1 MCSLNKANFASNV
14 TAVSGSSKTGVKI
27 ASGFADGYFA
37 QGTMMCTSGAN
48 IGVTRSIKTFT
59 GDIAVPAQ
67 PFQNAVQ
74 EGDTFTFW
82 RGCAKTMVACQA
94 YNNMDNFRG
103 FPFLPCQN
111 VLL

>member
-1 MCSLNKANFASNV
+1 MCVLSKADFAHNV
-14 TAVSGSSKTGVKI
+14 VAVEGSAKNAVQI
-27 ASGFADGYFA
+27 ASGFDDGYFT

-48 IGVTRSIKTFT
+48 IGVSRSIKTFANN
-59 GDIAVPAQ
+59 IATPAQ
-67 PFQNAVQ
+67 PFGNAVQ

-82 RGCAKTMVACQA
+82 RGCAKTMVACKA
-94 YNNMDNFRG
+94 YNNMANFRG

>member
-1 MCSLNKANFASNV
+1 MCGLNKANFATNV
-14 TAVSGSSKTGVKI
+14 TAIAGSSKTGVKI
-27 ASGFADGYFA
+27 ANGYADGYFA
-37 QGTMMCTSGAN
+37 QGTMMCTEGAN
-48 IGVTRSIKTFT
+48 VGVSRSIKTFA
-59 GDIAVPAQ
+59 GNIAVPAQ

-74 EGDTFTFW
+74 TGDKFTFW

-94 YNNMDNFRG
+94 YNNMQNFRG

>member
-14 TAVSGSSKTGVKI
+14 TAISGSSKTGVKI

-94 YNNMDNFRG
+94 YNNMANFRG